1 MIWKNGI
8 ADMRWKSA
16 VSELRSLPDAIA
28 QCADEV
34 DSDPDLVVVFVSPHF
49 EGVLD
54 LVPSLI
60 RTHIGDSVTLGC
72 LGGGV
77 IGAGREIEGRPGVAI
92 STALFHDVGIVP
104 FYIQEE
110 ILPDG
115 DASPDAWETLVGVEC
130 SSGPSLMM
138 LTSPF
143 NFDTDKLIAGLD
155 FAFPS
160 SPKIGGIA
168 SGSTGTGQNLLF
180 DGNHVYDQGALG
192 IALKGNVTIDTVVA
206 QGCRPIG
213 DAMQITACQGNVLY
227 ELDGDSPIDILNVL
241 YRNLGKR
248 DQQLALHSLFIG
260 MVMDPFNDDPKLGD
274 FLIRNILGADKDQGA
289 LAISQMLSDGQTVQ
303 FHLRDAEAS
312 SDDLDAMLTKYATE
326 KPIYE
331 ETGAMLFSCLG
342 RGEYLYGRPDHDTDM
357 FREKIN
363 AMPLTGFFCNGE
375 IGPVGGTTFMHG
387 YTSSFGIFRSR

>member
-1 MIWKNGI
+1 
-8 ADMRWKSA
+8 MRWKSA

-34 DSDPDLVVVFVSPHF
+34 DSDPDLAVVFVSAHF
-49 EGVLD
+49 EGALD
-54 LVPSLI
+54 LVPPLL
-60 RTHIGDSVTLGC
+60 RTHIGNSVTLGC

-92 STALFHDVGIVP
+92 STALFPDVEVVP
-104 FYIQEE
+104 FHIQDE

-115 DASPDAWETLVGVEC
+115 DASPDAWETLIGVEG

-143 NFDTDKLIAGLD
+143 NFATDKLIAGLD
-155 FAFPS
+155 YAFPS
-160 SPKIGGIA
+160 SSKIGGIA
-168 SGSTGTGQNLLF
+168 SGATDTGQNLLF
-180 DGNHVYDQGALG
+180 DGSHVYGEGALG
-192 IALKGNVTIDTVVA
+192 IALTGNVTIDTVVA

-227 ELDGDSPIDILNVL
+227 ELDGDSPIDILNAL
-241 YRNLGKR
+241 YQDLGDR
-248 DQQLALHSLFIG
+248 DQRLARHSLFIG

-274 FLIRNILGADKDQGA
+274 FLIRNILGADQDQGD
-289 LAISQMLSDGQTVQ
+289 LVISEMLSDGQTVQ

-312 SDDLDAMLTKYATE
+312 SYDLDAMLTRYATE

-331 ETGAMLFSCLG
+331 ETGALLFSCLG

>member
-1 MIWKNGI
+1 
-8 ADMRWKSA
+8 MRWKSA
-16 VSELRSLPDAIA
+16 VSELRSLPDAIV

-34 DSDPDLVVVFVSPHF
+34 DSDPDLAVVFVSAHF
-49 EGVLD
+49 EEALD
-54 LVPSLI
+54 LVPPLL
-60 RTHIGDSVTLGC
+60 RTHIGNSVTLGC

-92 STALFHDVGIVP
+92 STALFPDVEVVP
-104 FYIQEE
+104 FHVQDE

-115 DASPDAWETLVGVEC
+115 DASPDAWETLVGVEG

-138 LTSPF
+138 LASPF
-143 NFDTDKLIAGLD
+143 NFATDKLIAGLD
-155 FAFPS
+155 YAFPS
-160 SPKIGGIA
+160 SSKIGGIA
-168 SGSTGTGQNLLF
+168 SGSTVTGQNLLF
-180 DGNHVYDQGALG
+180 DGSHVYGEGALG
-192 IALKGNVTIDTVVA
+192 IALMGNVTIDTVVA

-213 DAMQITACQGNVLY
+213 DAMQITACQGNVLH
-227 ELDGDSPIDILNVL
+227 ELDGDSPIDILNAL
-241 YRNLGKR
+241 YQDLGDR
-248 DQQLALHSLFIG
+248 DQKLVRHSLFIG

-274 FLIRNILGADKDQGA
+274 FLIRNILGADQDQGA
-289 LAISQMLSDGQTVQ
+289 LVISEMLSDGQTVQ

-312 SDDLDAMLTKYATE
+312 SYDLDAMLTRYATE

-331 ETGAMLFSCLG
+331 ETGALLFSCLG

-387 YTSSFGIFRSR
+387 YTSSFGIFRPR